1 MRDKFPIEFHRE
13 VIDLRKQEKKLKKL
27 LPIPRRKLAQEE
39 SVESLRDVRGAIARL
54 ESKLHTR
61 S

>member
-39 SVESLRDVRGAIARL
+39 LVERPVTCAER
-54 ESKLHTR
+54 
-61 S
+61 